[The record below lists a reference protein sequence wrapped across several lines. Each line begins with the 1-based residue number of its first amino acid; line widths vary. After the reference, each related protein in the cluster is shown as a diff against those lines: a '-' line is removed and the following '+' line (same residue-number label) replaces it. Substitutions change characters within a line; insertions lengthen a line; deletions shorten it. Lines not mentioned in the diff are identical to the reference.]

1 MEGREGGRK
10 KRMKEGWKRN
20 IAVNI
25 IRYKA
30 ADKVI
35 RSSDKDGNKC
45 NAQVNASQT
54 IPNQIKL
61 N

>member
-1 MEGREGGRK
+1 
-10 KRMKEGWKRN
+10 MKEGWKRN

-25 IRYKA
+25 TRYKPA
-30 ADKVI
+30 YKVI
-35 RSSDKDGNKC
+35 RSNDKDGNKC

-54 IPNQIKL
+54 VPNQIKL

>member
-1 MEGREGGRK
+1 
-10 KRMKEGWKRN
+10 MKEGWIRN

-30 ADKVI
+30 ANKVI
-35 RSSDKDGNKC
+35 RSNDKDGDKC

-54 IPNQIKL
+54 IPNQIKS

>member
-1 MEGREGGRK
+1 
-10 KRMKEGWKRN
+10 MKEGWKRN

-30 ADKVI
+30 ANKEAVI
-35 RSSDKDGNKC
+35 RSNDKDGNKC